1 MKNFKTFKHFIDRRS
16 ALQFLSQWMANTT
29 HWRSINGEVGYTRRW
44 LYSTVVYK
52 HFLTFVQHTL
62 MSGFLEC
69 LQLELRIHLSTE
81 GNVVI
86 ESKFGSTL
94 NESVLCKFTV
104 IIIAGFPTESSS
116 THLSSICMIYIL
128 YPTDNASRRTERW
141 WMLYHNSDSWKD
153 TGLLGSFGLVFP

>member
-16 ALQFLSQWMANTT
+16 ALQFLSQWMTRT
-29 HWRSINGEVGYTRRW
+29 LHWQSINGEVGYTRRW

-104 IIIAGFPTESSS
+104 IIIGFPTESSS